1 LAKSVRTWARR
12 ATRTAGENIAEY
24 LQEEGRDLVT
34 KTEMEEFLR
43 GVDGVRD
50 GVDRIEAR
58 LKGIEQRVGV
68 EQRMGVEQ
76 RVGVEQRA
84 KDVP

>member
-1 LAKSVRTWARR
+1 
-12 ATRTAGENIAEY
+12 
-24 LQEEGRDLVT
+24 LVT

-58 LKGIEQRVGV
+58 LMGLEQRVKGS
-68 EQRMGVEQ
+68 
-76 RVGVEQRA
+76 
-84 KDVP
+84 